1 MKCCDS
7 PLLESEDI
15 TDVGKHIICYNCNAE
30 WVE

>member
-7 PLLESEDI
+7 PLLEEEDI
-15 TDVGKHIICYNCNAE
+15 LDVGKHVICYICNAE